1 MVCETGAN
9 GMSLTALLNSYY
21 PAALGSRSF
30 NRTIKPLT
38 KYLHMTLQ
46 MIQSGMHKNEAG
58 CTLFKADEL
67 RVAFRKG
74 SCRAISSEKV

>member
-1 MVCETGAN
+1 
-9 GMSLTALLNSYY
+9 MSLTALLNSYY

-46 MIQSGMHKNEAG
+46 MIQSGMHKIEAG